1 MLMILYIYIME
12 KRLVE
17 AYSLMRRTR
26 MPVLWA
32 RAAR

>member
-1 MLMILYIYIME
+1 MMMILYIYIME
-12 KRLVE
+12 KLFEE
-17 AYSLMRRTR
+17 AYSQMRSTR